1 MKIDATNARRHG
13 GRILADALAGH
24 GVRFA
29 FGVPGES
36 FLPVLDGLYDRP
48 EIRFIACRQEGG
60 AAYMAD
66 AYAKLTGQPGIVMVT
81 RGPGASN
88 ASVGVHTA
96 FQDASPMVVL
106 IGQVG
111 NDFMEREAFQEVD
124 YRRMYGPLTKWVA
137 QIDRTDRIPEMVS
150 HAFHTAM
157 AGRPGPV
164 VLALP
169 QDMLYETA
177 DVVDVPHFT
186 TVRPSP
192 AAAEMQAMQRLL
204 QSAER
209 RQRLGRNGL
218 EYVRQRHTFDSIAHQ
233 LENVLKGLT
242 GSE

>member
-1 MKIDATNARRHG
+1 MKKTGAELVRHALEQLGIRHTFGIPGVHNTEIYDQLARSS
-13 GRILADALAGH
+13 
-24 GVRFA
+24 V
-29 FGVPGES
+29 VTP
-36 FLPVLDGLYDRP
+36 
-48 EIRFIACRQEGG
+48 IRVNHEGG

-209 RQRLGRNGL
+209 RQRLGRVVLAPAGKRREIDGL
-218 EYVRQRHTFDSIAHQ
+218 ELPLRRRRGAGCDK
-233 LENVLKGLT
+233 E
-242 GSE
+242 